1 MPAVRT
7 LHWGGRSVSNVHQRS
22 LFVRRVLRASDGR
35 NLPRALPTFVRL
47 RMVVARCRA
56 MVYGFTRSTA
66 SPDRRKY
73 AEWRAM
79 AQVTLA
85 LVRGRE
91 ETCGQIGA
99 QHKGIE

>member
-1 MPAVRT
+1 
-7 LHWGGRSVSNVHQRS
+7 
-22 LFVRRVLRASDGR
+22 
-35 NLPRALPTFVRL
+35 
-47 RMVVARCRA
+47 